1 MKQKT
6 KIIITG
12 GHFTPAL
19 ALINQIKKTHK
30 DWEIYYFGL
39 RKALENSK
47 QNSYEFETLSQDK
60 QIHFIVFNAGKI
72 QRRLTPKFLINL
84 IKIPFSFLVGFY
96 QVLLIKPKII
106 ISFGGNLSVPIIV
119 AGWLM
124 KIPSLTHE
132 QTSTIGLANKINA
145 LFVNKFA
152 VSFPNLNNKLIA
164 QKRVVAGN
172 PIRKE
177 VFNKRP
183 IKSSLIYKKWQ
194 NNKKPIIYITGGKT
208 GSKII
213 NQTIKK
219 ITPQLTKNYFVI
231 HQFGLDTKTKLK
243 PLTDYLPIKFITS
256 NEIGWVMNTAKIIV
270 SRAGA
275 NTVFELLALN
285 KPSVLIPIPWSSEN
299 EQYKNALFLKNQGL
313 AEILPQDK
321 LTGKNLLAKIIKIE
335 KNYENYQAKKNFK
348 IDLKTADKNL
358 LKLVEKI
365 IATAYES

>member
-19 ALINQIKKTHK
+19 ALINQIKKVHGN
-30 DWEIYYFGL
+30 WEIYYFGL
-39 RKALENSK
+39 KKALENSK
-47 QNSYEFETLSQDK
+47 QSSYEFETLSQDK
-60 QIHFIVFNAGKI
+60 QIHFITFNAGKI
-72 QRRLTPKFLINL
+72 QRRLTPKSLISL
-84 IKIPFSFLVGFY
+84 IKIPFSFLIGFY

-106 ISFGGNLSVPIIV
+106 ISFGGNLSVPIITS
-119 AGWLM
+119 GWLM
-124 KIPSLTHE
+124 KIPTITHE

-145 LFVNKFA
+145 LFVDKFA
-152 VSFPNLNNKLIA
+152 VSFPDLSNKSIA
-164 QKRVVAGN
+164 KKRIFTGN

-177 VFNKRP
+177 VFNKQP

-194 NNKKPIIYITGGKT
+194 ENKKPVIYITGGKT

-219 ITPQLTKNYFVI
+219 TVSLLINKYFVI
-231 HQFGLDTKTKLK
+231 HQFGLDAETQLK
-243 PLTDYLPIKFITS
+243 PLKGYMPIKFITS
-256 NEIGWVMNTAKIIV
+256 DEIGWVMNMAKIVI

-275 NTVFELLALN
+275 NTVFELLALD
-285 KPSVLIPIPWSSEN
+285 KPSVLIPIPWSSKN

-321 LTGKNLLAKIIKIE
+321 LTKKSLLAKIAKIE
-335 KNYENYQAKKNFK
+335 KNYKNYQAKKGFK

-358 LKLVEKI
+358 LELAEEVVH
-365 IATAYES
+365 TSYES